1 MWIRWWTEVAISIC
15 APYGF
20 SPFPQVK
27 VVIADSIS
35 QSGTQL
41 LREAEDIEV
50 VEAQGHNTDWL
61 KALLRDADALI
72 VRSETQVTEE
82 LLAGTTRLK
91 VIGRAGVG
99 VDNIDVEAATRR
111 GIIVMNAPGGNTIA
125 TAELTMT
132 HLLCSARPI
141 CQANASVK
149 NGKWERA
156 AYSGTELYGKTLGIL
171 GLGRVGT
178 EVAHRAQAFG
188 MRILAYDP
196 YLSSERAQAL
206 HVKPVE
212 LDELYAEADF
222 ITVHIPLT
230 EDTRYLVDGAA
241 FARMKKGVR
250 LLNCAR
256 GGIIDEAALEQ
267 ALAEGSVAAAG
278 LDVYETEP
286 LPEKIPLR
294 DFDRVVMTPHLGAS
308 TREARESVGR
318 EVAEG
323 VGDVLRGGIVRNA
336 VNMPAV
342 DSRTLKILR
351 PYLSLG
357 QRLATILQQ
366 LSPSRIQTLRVT
378 YWGKIVELDALT
390 LTRAI
395 QRSYLARICGPE
407 NVNDVSAPHHMKRL
421 GIGVEATKSN
431 SDSDY
436 TDLVR
441 LETVSPEG
449 ETFSIEGTLVGTL
462 GRSRIVHINGR
473 DVEATPE
480 GCLLILENRDAPG
493 IIGMIGTVLGTHQ
506 INIANMSLS
515 RNAVGGI
522 ALTVLELD
530 SLPGDPVIDEITKH
544 TAISNVHLVEV

>member
-1 MWIRWWTEVAISIC
+1 M
-15 APYGF
+15 
-20 SPFPQVK
+20 K

-35 QSGTQL
+35 QSGIQL

-50 VEAQGHNTDWL
+50 VEAQGQDTDRL

-82 LLAGTTRLK
+82 VLAGTTRLK

-149 NGKWERA
+149 NRNWERA

-256 GGIIDEAALEQ
+256 GGIIDEAALER

-286 LPEKIPLR
+286 LPEEIPLR

-318 EVAEG
+318 EVAESIR
-323 VGDVLRGGIVRNA
+323 DVLRGGVVRNA

-342 DSRTLKILR
+342 DPQTLKILR

-378 YWGKIVELDALT
+378 YWGKIVELDALP

-462 GRSRIVHINGR
+462 GRPRIVHINGR

-530 SLPGDPVIDEITKH
+530 SLPGDAVIDEITKH
-544 TAISNVHLVEV
+544 TAIKNVNLVEV

>member
-1 MWIRWWTEVAISIC
+1 M
-15 APYGF
+15 
-20 SPFPQVK
+20 K
-27 VVIADSIS
+27 VVIEDSIS
-35 QSGTQL
+35 QSGIQL

-50 VEAQGHNTDWL
+50 VEARGQDTDRL

-72 VRSETQVTEE
+72 VRSETRVTEE
-82 LLAGTTRLK
+82 VLAGTTRLK

-149 NGKWERA
+149 NRKWERA

-286 LPEKIPLR
+286 LPEDIPLR
-294 DFDRVVMTPHLGAS
+294 NFDSVVMTPHLGAS

-318 EVAEG
+318 EVAESIR
-323 VGDVLRGGIVRNA
+323 DVLWGGVVRNA

-342 DSRTLKILR
+342 DPQTLKILR

-378 YWGKIVELDALT
+378 YWGKIVELDALP
-390 LTRAI
+390 LTRTI

-449 ETFSIEGTLVGTL
+449 ETFSIEGTLVGTQS
-462 GRSRIVHINGR
+462 RPRIVHINGR

-493 IIGMIGTVLGTHQ
+493 IIGMIGTVLGAHQ

-515 RNAVGGI
+515 RNTVGGI

-530 SLPGDPVIDEITKH
+530 SLPGDRVIDEITKH
-544 TAISNVHLVEV
+544 TAIHSVNLVEV